1 VAFLPALAEAAAPA
15 LLSIGASAIA
25 GGAQNGAMS
34 AMNSWDENFQ
44 LGLYASQMQ
53 HQEQL
58 SMQSALFDE
67 ATAERSE
74 NMREINTLRN
84 VEMAQIKADN
94 DITKKFIQSISA

>member
-1 VAFLPALAEAAAPA
+1 MAFLPSLLEAAAPA
-15 LLSIGASAIA
+15 LLSAGASAIA

-34 AMNSWDENFQ
+34 AMNSWDEHFQ
-44 LGLYASQMQ
+44 LGLYASQIQ

-58 SMQSALFDE
+58 SMQSTMFDE

-74 NMREINTLRN
+74 NMREINTLRE
-84 VEMAQIKADN
+84 VQMAQRKADN

>member
-1 VAFLPALAEAAAPA
+1 MAFLPALAEAAPA
-15 LLSIGASAIA
+15 LLSVGASALA
-25 GGAQNGAMS
+25 GGVQNGAMS
-34 AMNSWDENFQ
+34 AMNTWDENFQ

-84 VEMAQIKADN
+84 VQMEQIKADN
-94 DITKKFIQSISA
+94 AITKKFIQSISA